1 MDKSKGKNIVI
12 VILVITTIIAS
23 SLALYFGLVK
33 NKQLKN
39 QNSEYEAKIDEL
51 NSILDKNHEDDND
64 KEAESIENTNAYTRK
79 IIDSNSKCLNQER
92 VDIDGFV
99 TAKIESENYASV
111 SLEKSDSV
119 GFSYSLG
126 NLGKIFPSFAD
137 SNAREGIFTNVEI
150 PFQGKKVADVFIKG
164 FGQSYGYET
173 VFFLMEDGT
182 VEYMP
187 VIHAIR
193 NNNFKSYGTVEGVK
207 DVVTIESF
215 TVGNKNGGGGYTA
228 VFAITSNNE
237 YYELNTLIEKAD
249 FYNLYQ

>member
-1 MDKSKGKNIVI
+1 MDKSKQKNIVI
-12 VILVITTIIAS
+12 VVFVITTIIAS
-23 SLALYFGLVK
+23 CLALYFGLVK

-51 NSILDKNHEDDND
+51 NSILDKNNEDDND
-64 KEAESIENTNAYTRK
+64 KEAESIENTNTYTRK

-92 VDIDGFV
+92 VDGFV
-99 TAKIESENYASV
+99 TSKIETENYASV
-111 SLEKSDSV
+111 NLEKSDSV

-137 SNAREGIFTNVEI
+137 SNAREGVFTNVEI
-150 PFQGKKVADVFIKG
+150 PFQGKKVADVFIKS
-164 FGQSYGYET
+164 FGHSYVNET

-207 DVVTIESF
+207 DVVTIENF
-215 TVGNKNGGGGYTA
+215 AVGNKNGGGGYTA

-249 FYNLYQ
+249 FYNFYQ